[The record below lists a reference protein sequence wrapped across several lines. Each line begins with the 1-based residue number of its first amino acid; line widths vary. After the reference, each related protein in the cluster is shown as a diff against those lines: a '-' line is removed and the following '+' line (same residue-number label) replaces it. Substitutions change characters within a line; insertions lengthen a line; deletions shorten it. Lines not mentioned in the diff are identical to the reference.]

1 VVAACAAIGV
11 AGGVRGQ
18 TWIKDAA
25 GTFLWSDAANWSPGL
40 PISGSSTTLAFGG
53 SKAYVANNDIASPFH
68 LNQLLLSDAGQ
79 SQIGGN
85 PLQFDAGPG
94 GALPQVIHNGSNTF
108 TINNPLILSADTT
121 FGGTSIG
128 AALVLAGPISGT
140 GAFVE
145 AGTLGVSY
153 GKLGGPTPDST
164 FSGGTRIVGGTTL
177 DLWGDAGST
186 PAFGTGPISLE
197 GTLTVHSTTD
207 APWPVRNDLTI
218 VGTSFIRSEHGSPVV
233 LTGNVTLG
241 GTLIGTPLFGPTG
254 RVLIDNSSA
263 GTRAI
268 YPSRAPLSG
277 GVAIY
282 ANIADVNNLVAA
294 NALHLRAGVG
304 DTLVAG
310 TSNTYLG
317 GTIIEPNTYSSSTD
331 VEVDAGS
338 SLGGGNVIVQPQAR
352 LRIDAVTNIAP
363 GKSIL
368 VQSGAAVEFNAD
380 TMPFDNAA
388 IAMIDPAST
397 GILLLTGSPAPGL
410 SLAGHEQLILGTLTT
425 ATLDSPYTPG
435 AGGYRLVTENGG
447 TLTVAARGPLFSPVL
462 TGPYAFTA
470 GLPGWNGV
478 IQLQSAN
485 DYTGGTTLNGGT
497 LYAGSNTLGSGNVNV
512 AAGELIST
520 GSNMLGASASLLV
533 SGGIASLFHA
543 NNYTGGAVLSS
554 GVLSIANAAALGS
567 GTITASGG
575 VLTTSVMIPNGVQL
589 TGDASLEGQATPG
602 GGLSGDLTLVGNRT
616 LFSRN
621 DFTIGGNILRPPGD
635 SGTLHLSTTGILRIA
650 GPANSYTG
658 GTTIDAGH
666 VVVYPGSAFG
676 PGSVTLNGGLLESF
690 GASAISGGP
699 GASLTINGGTARLN
713 AANSYGGP
721 TTIAGGV
728 VEIGADGAL
737 STGPVTISGAGT
749 LRASGGPR
757 TLNNAVVLQSPG
769 VIDLNGND
777 LTLAA
782 LGGGGT
788 LTNSAPTA
796 SATLTINGP
805 LAIPGGSKL
814 DLTNSRLAV
823 DRLATPPSVLRAYL
837 AAGYGPN
844 GDWTGATGLTSSLA
858 AANPTKY
865 SVAYADAAD
874 PSAQDA
880 GIAVPPGKLLART
893 VLAGDA
899 NMDGTVNFF
908 DIAQVLGYKYNTG
921 QPASYTD
928 GDLNYDGVVNFFD
941 LTVILSG
948 NYNTG
953 EQLTSAMAAAAPMSV
968 SATAAIPEPGCIG
981 TLALWLT
988 AVSAFAR
995 RRRSSCAQPP
1005 GSL

>member
-18 TWIKDAA
+18 TWIKDSA
-25 GTFLWSDAANWSPGL
+25 GTFQWSDAANWSPGL

-53 SKAYVANNDIASPFH
+53 SKAYVANNDLASPFH
-68 LNQLLLSDAGQ
+68 LNQLLLSNAGQ

-94 GALPQVIHNGSNTF
+94 GTLPQVIHNGSNTF
-108 TINNPLILSADTT
+108 TINNPLVLNADTT

-145 AGTLGVSY
+145 TGTLGLSY
-153 GKLGGPTPDST
+153 GKLGGPTPDAT
-164 FSGGTRIVGGTTL
+164 FSGGTRIVGGAAL

-186 PAFGTGPISLE
+186 PAFGAGPILLQGS
-197 GTLTVHSTTD
+197 LTVHSTTD
-207 APWPVRNDLTI
+207 APWPIRNDVGI
-218 VGTSFIRSEHGSPVV
+218 VGVSFIRSEHGSPVV

-241 GTLIGTPLFGPTG
+241 GTIIGTPLFGPTG

-277 GVAIY
+277 GMAIY
-282 ANIADVNNLVAA
+282 ANIVDVNNIVAA

-304 DTLVAG
+304 DTFIAG
-310 TSNTYLG
+310 TANTYLG

-338 SLGGGNVIVQPQAR
+338 SLGGGNVIVQPQVR
-352 LRIDAVTNIAP
+352 LRIDATTNIAP

-368 VQSGAAVEFNAD
+368 VQEGAAVEFNAD
-380 TMPFDNAA
+380 TMDFDNAA
-388 IAMIDPAST
+388 IAMINPAST

-410 SLAGHEQLILGTLTT
+410 SLAGHEQLILGTLTS

-447 TLTVAARGPLFSPVL
+447 TLNVAAKGPLFSPVL

-478 IQLQSAN
+478 IQLKSAN
-485 DYTGGTTLNGGT
+485 DYAGGTTLNGGT
-497 LYAGSNTLGSGNVNV
+497 LYAGSSALGSGNMNV

-520 GSNMLGASASLLV
+520 GSNMLGPSASLLV
-533 SGGIASLFHA
+533 TGGIASLFHD
-543 NNYTGGAVLSS
+543 NNYTGGTILSS
-554 GVLSIANAAALGS
+554 GVLSVANAAALGTS
-567 GTITASGG
+567 TITASGG
-575 VLTTSVMIPNGVQL
+575 VLTTSVMIPNALQL
-589 TGDASLEGQATPG
+589 TGDASLEGQPTPG
-602 GGLSGDLTLVGNRT
+602 GGLGGDLTLVGDRT

-621 DFTIGGNILRPPGD
+621 DFTIAGNIVRPPGD
-635 SGTLHLSTTGILRIA
+635 PGTLHLSTTGTLRIA
-650 GPANSYTG
+650 GPANTYTG

-666 VVVYPGSAFG
+666 IVVYPGSAFG
-676 PGSVTLNGGLLESF
+676 PGSVTLNGGLLETF
-690 GASAISGGP
+690 GVNAVNGGP
-699 GASLTINGGTARLN
+699 SATVTINGGTARLN

-728 VEIGADGAL
+728 VEIAADGAL
-737 STGPVTISGAGT
+737 STGPVTLTAGT
-749 LRASGGPR
+749 LSASGGPR
-757 TLNNAVVLQSPG
+757 TLNNAVVMQSPG
-769 VIDLNGND
+769 TIDLNGND

-796 SATLTINGP
+796 KATLTVNGP

-814 DLTNSRLAV
+814 DLTNTRLAV
-823 DRLATPPSVLRAYL
+823 DRLATPPSVLHAYL
-837 AAGYGPN
+837 AAAYGPN

-880 GIAVPPGKLLART
+880 GIAVPPGKLLARV

-899 NMDGTVNFF
+899 NMDDTVNFF

-953 EQLTSAMAAAAPMSV
+953 EQFAAAMAAARPMSA
-968 SATAAIPEPGCIG
+968 SAAAAIPEPARIG
-981 TLALWLT
+981 TLALCLT
-988 AVSAFAR
+988 AVSALAR

-1005 GSL
+1005 SLL